1 MSQTPVIGAPSPT
14 LYRYIVIGVA
24 AVVTILGGVLYWR
37 SRVLRRLPRSLPVLQ
52 AVKKPHLHDAYLDL
66 NPDSSWESWHG
77 IVPLSIQQHH
87 ILPMQSAK
95 YSVHETTLV
104 SGLSRVTFIVAMPS
118 SSCDSG
124 PDALPYLEFGVT
136 DVEVIKVDGNISR
149 P

>member
-37 SRVLRRLPRSLPVLQ
+37 SRVLRRIPRSLPVLQ
-52 AVKKPHLHDAYLDL
+52 VIKKPHLHDAYLNL

-77 IVPLSIQQHH
+77 IAPLSIRQHRN
-87 ILPMQSAK
+87 LPLQGK
-95 YSVHETTLV
+95 YSFHEPTLV
-104 SGLSRVTFIVAMPS
+104 SGLSTVTLIVAMPS

-124 PDALPYLEFGVT
+124 PDALPCLEFGVT
-136 DVEVIKVDGNISR
+136 DVEVIKVDGNIS
-149 P
+149 